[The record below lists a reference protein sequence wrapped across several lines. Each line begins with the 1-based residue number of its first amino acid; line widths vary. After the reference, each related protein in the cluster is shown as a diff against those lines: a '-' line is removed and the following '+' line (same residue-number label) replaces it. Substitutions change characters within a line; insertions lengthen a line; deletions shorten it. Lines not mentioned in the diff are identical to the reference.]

1 MTVPPDLQG
10 LPALLVPPD
19 LPDLP
24 DLLALLALMAQLD
37 Q

>member
-19 LPDLP
+19 LPDL
-24 DLLALLALMAQLD
+24 LALLALMAQLD